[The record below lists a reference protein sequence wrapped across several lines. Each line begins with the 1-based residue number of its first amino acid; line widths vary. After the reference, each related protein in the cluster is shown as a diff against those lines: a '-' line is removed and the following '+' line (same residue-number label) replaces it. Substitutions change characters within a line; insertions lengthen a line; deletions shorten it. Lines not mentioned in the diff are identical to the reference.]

1 MIFFNICIAW
11 FSYIALCQPVHSDT
25 WNGDI
30 PQPFSFLF
38 YFFYKNILSNRYL
51 LFIFLNYPTKSL
63 YKFISIL
70 NIFQYFEHI
79 FLENLFLYL
88 VVYARKPLFYETFIV
103 PNCKKETQTY
113 DLRVMSEVWP
123 VFVVLWK
130 LEFLLVFRYLQEF
143 WFVEHLC
150 IFRTFLEMIL
160 PNFYPMGMV
169 RLFLELWHL

>member
-1 MIFFNICIAW
+1 MTFQILIIDLNSCISKMFFFLTIYNISKAYNINFTIWRC
-11 FSYIALCQPVHSDT
+11 
-25 WNGDI
+25 
-30 PQPFSFLF
+30 LF

-113 DLRVMSEVWP
+113 DLRVM
-123 VFVVLWK
+123 
-130 LEFLLVFRYLQEF
+130 R
-143 WFVEHLC
+143 C
-150 IFRTFLEMIL
+150 A
-160 PNFYPMGMV
+160 
-169 RLFLELWHL
+169 